1 MSMNQINRCG
11 QRTPCCG
18 NCGSC
23 VKCCCVGPPGPRGPM
38 GPQGQPGPRG
48 LMGLR
53 GPMGP
58 QGQTGAQGPVG
69 PQGQTGATGPPG
81 PQGETGATG
90 PQGPPGPQGPQG
102 PAGVCACPSL
112 GEQVVNG
119 GMEEFESNG
128 VPTGWTTTTPGLVS
142 QDTAQGRVHSGLSSV
157 NLLDGADLSQT
168 IAPVSGGCFYEFS
181 FFAHAQGAQVGV
193 TATVTFVTPTG
204 NEVGAVIT
212 VERQDIS
219 DSDREF
225 AYYRAITS
233 AAPANATAAII
244 TFTVTAQGNQSLNI
258 DDVSFSVA

>member
-1 MSMNQINRCG
+1 GPQ
-11 QRTPCCG
+11 
-18 NCGSC
+18 
-23 VKCCCVGPPGPRGPM
+23 GPPGPQGETGAT
-38 GPQGQPGPRG
+38 GPQGPP
-48 LMGLR
+48 
-53 GPMGP
+53 
-58 QGQTGAQGPVG
+58 G
-69 PQGQTGATGPPG
+69 PQGQTGATGPQGPPGPQGATGATGPQGPPG
-81 PQGETGATG
+81 PQGETGATGPQGPPGPQGQTGATG